1 VVNKTSTLGV
11 RRLAAALR
19 IDQFTDRVAD
29 STALIARVSSRGNFG
44 CLRDGIKSGGQTAA
58 LPKFLSFRFLEI
70 AKYRWRH
77 IFD

>member
-1 VVNKTSTLGV
+1 V

-44 CLRDGIKSGGQTAA
+44 CRRDGIKIGGKPPHSQSSCLSG
-58 LPKFLSFRFLEI
+58 F
-70 AKYRWRH
+70 
-77 IFD
+77 